1 MDFIGY
7 GDFTIHT
14 VATDHTIVI
23 LHVPD
28 SLATTALGDFLIHT
42 VSLLLT
48 HSLINLSRT
57 MDNVPRFPV
66 ALSPCLPTA

>member
-1 MDFIGY
+1 MDFTGL

-14 VATDHTIVI
+14 VATNHTIGI

-42 VSLLLT
+42 VSLLIT
-48 HSLINLSRT
+48 YSLKN
-57 MDNVPRFPV
+57 P
-66 ALSPCLPTA
+66 

>member
-1 MDFIGY
+1 MDFTGL

-14 VATDHTIVI
+14 VSTNHTIGI

-42 VSLLLT
+42 VFGGS
-48 HSLINLSRT
+48 
-57 MDNVPRFPV
+57 
-66 ALSPCLPTA
+66 